1 MNTSVIANW
10 QVKNEH
16 LANVLTLASELQK
29 RALQE
34 KGIVSYQVFQSQKE
48 PNKLT
53 ILEEYVSQEALMQ
66 HLQSEHYKQ
75 IAVEQI
81 QPFLLE
87 RTGGIHIK
95 L

>member
-1 MNTSVIANW
+1 MNTIVIANW

-16 LANVLTLASELQK
+16 LASVLTLVSELQK
-29 RALQE
+29 HTLQE

-48 PNKLT
+48 PNRLT
-53 ILEEYVSQEALMQ
+53 LLEEYVSQEALRQ
-66 HLQSEHYKQ
+66 HLQSEHYRQ

-81 QPFLLE
+81 QPLLSE
-87 RTGGIHIK
+87 RTGDIHIR